1 MAYDVKFLKGTLANF
16 EAQKTAAT
24 LDKNTFYYV
33 DETDLYLGD
42 ILLSNDE
49 DVKAAVAR
57 IKVNEDEIAD
67 IKAELDALVDPDGS
81 GAGSITSQIAALRTE
96 LTNLIDTNY
105 ELIDAEKKRALAAEK
120 TLQDNINATN
130 TAIGEISTKVEK
142 NETDITQLNT
152 DLSSLTTKVNKNTDD
167 LTIVKDDIYE
177 MKPDV
182 KTLKETSATH
192 TFQLNTL
199 IGTDTDKSVREI
211 AIAELSNQLIPENA
225 QEALNTLEEIAA
237 WLQQHPKDVGEI
249 NQKINTNTQNID
261 TLLGTTSNHTDRIV
275 DLEEL
280 VTNINDTNSG
290 ILATAKK
297 YTDDEI
303 DKVELVVDGISD
315 IVSGHTD
322 AINAIN
328 DKQTGILATANS
340 NIQTAIANLGLGSA
354 AYANIT
360 DFDAAGSAAAALTEA
375 KGYADSILVEAKEY
389 TDLALTWGDIK

>member
-16 EAQKTAAT
+16 EAQKTAET

-130 TAIGEISTKVEK
+130 ATIGEISTKVEK
-142 NETDITQLNT
+142 NETDISQLNT
-152 DLSSLTTKVNKNTDD
+152 DLSALTTKVNTNTND
-167 LTIVKDDIYE
+167 LIMVKDDIYE
-177 MKPDV
+177 LKPDV
-182 KTLKETSATH
+182 KNLKETSATH
-192 TFQLNTL
+192 TSQLNTL
-199 IGTDTDKSVREI
+199 IGTDANKSVREI

-225 QEALNTLEEIAA
+225 QEAMDTLEEIAA

-261 TLLGTTSNHTDRIV
+261 TLLETTSNHTDRIV

-280 VTNINDTNSG
+280 VANINDNESG
-290 ILATAKK
+290 ILALAKQ
-297 YTDDEI
+297 YTNEEI
-303 DKVELVVDGISD
+303 DKIELVVDGLSET
-315 IVSGHTD
+315 VSNHTD
-322 AINAIN
+322 AIDAIN
-328 DKQTGILATANS
+328 DQQTGILATANA
-340 NIQTAIANLGLGSA
+340 NIQAAISNLGLGSA
-354 AYANIT
+354 AYADIT

-375 KGYADSILVEAKEY
+375 NNYTDLALIEAKEY